1 MPNNLNLPK
10 CRIIPKLEIKSD
22 SLVKGINLEGLRVL
36 GRPELFAE
44 KYYKEGA
51 DEIIYQDVVASL
63 YGKNTLTEIV
73 NKTASNLFIPLTVG
87 GGIRSLEDI
96 KKLLNAGADKVSINS
111 AAVKNPNFI
120 KEAAETFGSSTI
132 SVSVETNK
140 IDNEYLVFTENGRNL
155 HNISVIHWIEQIQS
169 LGAGEVIL
177 TSISKEGLGLGL
189 DLELLNQVRNLVN
202 IPLVINGGVGKIDDI
217 KNLISNFKVS
227 GVAVG
232 SAFHYY
238 YLNSFIKDKQISG
251 NKDFTLGL
259 VENTKYNCFSIK
271 KLNQEIEKL

>member
-1 MPNNLNLPK
+1 M
-10 CRIIPKLEIKSD
+10 
-22 SLVKGINLEGLRVL
+22 
-36 GRPELFAE
+36 FAE

-132 SVSVETNK
+132 SVSWRPIK
-140 IDNEYLVFTENGRNL
+140 LIM
-155 HNISVIHWIEQIQS
+155 NI
-169 LGAGEVIL
+169 
-177 TSISKEGLGLGL
+177 
-189 DLELLNQVRNLVN
+189 
-202 IPLVINGGVGKIDDI
+202 
-217 KNLISNFKVS
+217 
-227 GVAVG
+227 
-232 SAFHYY
+232 
-238 YLNSFIKDKQISG
+238 
-251 NKDFTLGL
+251 
-259 VENTKYNCFSIK
+259 
-271 KLNQEIEKL
+271 

>member
-96 KKLLNAGADKVSINS
+96 KKLLNAGADKVSINT

-189 DLELLNQVRNLVN
+189 DLELLNQVRNL
-202 IPLVINGGVGKIDDI
+202 
-217 KNLISNFKVS
+217 
-227 GVAVG
+227 
-232 SAFHYY
+232 
-238 YLNSFIKDKQISG
+238 
-251 NKDFTLGL
+251 
-259 VENTKYNCFSIK
+259 
-271 KLNQEIEKL
+271 